1 MSNPH
6 HRHQVELDRI
16 RKGSINEVR
25 YPNGYTPKI
34 EYYQEQLSMAVN
46 SLDIEQIKYFTNKL
60 EWFIENLLG
69 PAITFALR
77 FRYAIIALFLAVAIV
92 TVGLVKAHAVR
103 FLFFPQVEI
112 LFYRSS

>member
-46 SLDIEQIKYFTNKL
+46 SLDIEQIKYFTKKL
-60 EWFIENLLG
+60 EWFINRRKLKE
-69 PAITFALR
+69 
-77 FRYAIIALFLAVAIV
+77 
-92 TVGLVKAHAVR
+92 
-103 FLFFPQVEI
+103 
-112 LFYRSS
+112 